1 MLIFQQRDLI
11 HTGEK
16 VQGGEKVTV
25 RSEFM
30 FRKIVERGRAGGE

>member
-16 VQGGEKVTV
+16 VQRGEKVTV

-30 FRKIVERGRAGGE
+30 FRKIVEKQGEM